1 MRPYLNLQ
9 NIYVRAKL
17 TNDIT
22 HKYTGDEN
30 LNYILSDLLEDQKLK
45 IKNILYSLIFLDIF
59 SGGEEYSRVLLKKE
73 NWWKYTSETETN
85 SQNYFTWIDT
95 VL

>member
-30 LNYILSDLLEDQKLK
+30 LNYFLSDLLEDQKLK
-45 IKNILYSLIFLDIF
+45 IF
-59 SGGEEYSRVLLKKE
+59 S
-73 NWWKYTSETETN
+73 TH
-85 SQNYFTWIDT
+85 
-95 VL
+95 

>member
-9 NIYVRAKL
+9 NTYVTAKL

-30 LNYILSDLLEDQKLK
+30 LKYFLSDLLEDQKLK
-45 IKNILYSLIFLDIF
+45 IKKILYSLIFLDIC

-73 NWWKYTSETETN
+73 N
-85 SQNYFTWIDT
+85 
-95 VL
+95 